1 MNAELAENAE
11 ARSRIGRGP
20 TFGRAWR
27 CTNERI
33 GKSHSRE
40 LRARLLPMRSFAQ
53 RTRRRRAGRSRFQL
67 TLRGLCGLCV
77 YAFLSVLCL
86 LGVIRAQSPT
96 SWPQFRGSPLLVGV
110 APDPLKA
117 PLKVQ
122 WTYQAGE
129 SVESSAAIV
138 NGTVFVGSQPGVLIA
153 LDLVSGKPKWEYKV
167 SEAGLAESSPAVARD
182 LVLVGD
188 LGGVLH
194 AVGAADGKARW
205 TFKTG
210 AEIKSS
216 PVVVGDRVLI
226 GSVRRAPLLP
236 GPRGKAR
243 LEGRDQGAGARDAG
257 GRNGVAYVA
266 GCDEILRAIRVADGR
281 ELFTMSSGSYTAAS
295 PAIVGSRAYYGT
307 FENEVLAVDL
317 DARKFVWRYRH
328 AERNFPFY
336 ASAAVAD
343 GRVFVG
349 GRDKMVHALDA
360 ATGKSI
366 WTFTTR
372 ARVDSSP
379 AVAGGIVWVGSNDGR
394 LYALDAASG
403 KSVWEF
409 DAGGPLSASP
419 AIAGGR
425 LVIGSQD
432 GTVFC
437 LGPA

>member
-1 MNAELAENAE
+1 MPNAEGRRPKGTAPATVVGVMFLV
-11 ARSRIGRGP
+11 IGV
-20 TFGRAWR
+20 A
-27 CTNERI
+27 
-33 GKSHSRE
+33 SSS
-40 LRARLLPMRSFAQ
+40 L
-53 RTRRRRAGRSRFQL
+53 
-67 TLRGLCGLCV
+67 
-77 YAFLSVLCL
+77 
-86 LGVIRAQSPT
+86 VIRHPALSAEPPS
-96 SWPQFRGSPLLVGV
+96 SWPQFRGNPLMTGV
-110 APDPLKA
+110 APEPLKA
-117 PLKVQ
+117 PLKVH
-122 WTYQAGE
+122 WSYEAGE

-138 NGTVFVGSQPGVLIA
+138 NGTVFVGSQPGVLVA
-153 LDLVSGKPKWEYKV
+153 LDLASGKPKWQYKA
-167 SEAGLAESSPAVARD
+167 SESGLGESSPAVARD
-182 LVLVGD
+182 MVFVGD
-188 LGGVLH
+188 LDGVLH
-194 AVGAADGKARW
+194 AVGVADGKARW

-216 PVVVGDRVLI
+216 PIIVGDRVLI
-226 GSVRRAPLLP
+226 GSYDAHLYCLSLD
-236 GPRGKAR
+236 GKLIWKVETKA
-243 LEGRDQGAGARDAG
+243 QVHATPAI
-257 GRNGVAYVA
+257 RNGVAYVA
-266 GCDEILRAIRVADGR
+266 GCDEILRAIRIADGR

-295 PAIVGSRAYYGT
+295 PAIVGSRAFYGT

-317 DARKFVWRYRH
+317 DARKFLWRYRH
-328 AERNFPFY
+328 PERNFPFY

-379 AVAGGIVWVGSNDGR
+379 AVAGRIVFVGSNDGR
-394 LYALDAASG
+394 LYALDAGSG

-437 LGPA
+437 LGPG

>member
-1 MNAELAENAE
+1 MPKAEGRMPKRIALATATG
-11 ARSRIGRGP
+11 AMLLVVGAASSA
-20 TFGRAWR
+20 FGIR
-27 CTNERI
+27 
-33 GKSHSRE
+33 HS
-40 LRARLLPMRSFAQ
+40 A
-53 RTRRRRAGRSRFQL
+53 
-67 TLRGLCGLCV
+67 
-77 YAFLSVLCL
+77 LSALS
-86 LGVIRAQSPT
+86 AQSSS
-96 SWPQFRGSPLLVGV
+96 SWPQFRGSPQLTGV
-110 APDPLKA
+110 AAEPLKA

-122 WTYQAGE
+122 WTYEAGE

-138 NGTVFVGSQPGVLIA
+138 NGTVFVGSQPGVLVA
-153 LDLVSGKPKWEYKV
+153 LDLVSGKRKWEYKV

-226 GSVRRAPLLP
+226 GSYDAHLYCLGLDGALVWKIET
-236 GPRGKAR
+236 KA
-243 LEGRDQGAGARDAG
+243 QVHATPAV
-257 GRNGVAYVA
+257 RNGVAYVA
-266 GCDEILRAIRVADGR
+266 GCDEVLRAIRIADGR

-307 FENEVLAVDL
+307 FESEVLAVDL
-317 DARKFVWRYRH
+317 DARKFLWRYRH

-336 ASAAVAD
+336 ASAAVAN

-349 GRDKMVHALDA
+349 GRDKMVHGLDA
-360 ATGKSI
+360 ATGKAI

-379 AVAGGIVWVGSNDGR
+379 AVAGGIVWVASNDGR

>member
-1 MNAELAENAE
+1 
-11 ARSRIGRGP
+11 
-20 TFGRAWR
+20 
-27 CTNERI
+27 
-33 GKSHSRE
+33 
-40 LRARLLPMRSFAQ
+40 
-53 RTRRRRAGRSRFQL
+53 
-67 TLRGLCGLCV
+67 
-77 YAFLSVLCL
+77 
-86 LGVIRAQSPT
+86 
-96 SWPQFRGSPLLVGV
+96 
-110 APDPLKA
+110 
-117 PLKVQ
+117 
-122 WTYQAGE
+122 
-129 SVESSAAIV
+129 
-138 NGTVFVGSQPGVLIA
+138 
-153 LDLVSGKPKWEYKV
+153 
-167 SEAGLAESSPAVARD
+167 VARD
-182 LVLVGD
+182 LVFVGD
-188 LGGVLH
+188 LEGVLH
-194 AVGAADGKARW
+194 AVGVADGKARW

-226 GSVRRAPLLP
+226 GSYDAHLYCLTLD
-236 GPRGKAR
+236 GKLVWKVETKA
-243 LEGRDQGAGARDAG
+243 QVHATPAV
-257 GRNGVAYVA
+257 RNGVAFVA

-295 PAIVGSRAYYGT
+295 PVIAGSRAFYGT

-317 DARKFVWRYRH
+317 DARKFLWRYRH

-360 ATGKSI
+360 ATGKAI

-379 AVAGGIVWVGSNDGR
+379 AVAGGVVWVGSNDGR

>member
-1 MNAELAENAE
+1 M
-11 ARSRIGRGP
+11 P
-20 TFGRAWR
+20 PP
-27 CTNERI
+27 
-33 GKSHSRE
+33 
-40 LRARLLPMRSFAQ
+40 RLN
-53 RTRRRRAGRSRFQL
+53 
-67 TLRGLCGLCV
+67 TLC
-77 YAFLSVLCL
+77 VLCL
-86 LGVIRAQSPT
+86 LCVLCVVGGPRAQPPT
-96 SWPQFRGSPLLVGV
+96 AWPQFRGTPLLTGV
-110 APDPLKA
+110 SPDPLKA

-122 WTYQAGE
+122 WTYEAGE

-138 NGTVFVGSQPGVLIA
+138 NGTVFVGSQPGVLVA

-167 SEAGLAESSPAVARD
+167 SEAGLAESSPAVARN

-188 LGGVLH
+188 LEGVVH

-226 GSVRRAPLLP
+226 GSYDAHLYCLSLDGALVWKVET
-236 GPRGKAR
+236 KA
-243 LEGRDQGAGARDAG
+243 QVHATPAV
-257 GRNGVAYVA
+257 RNGIAYVA
-266 GCDEILRAIRVADGR
+266 GCDEILRAIRIADGR

-307 FENEVLAVDL
+307 FESEVLAVDL
-317 DARKFVWRYRH
+317 DARKLLWRYRH
-328 AERNFPFY
+328 PERNFPFY

-360 ATGKSI
+360 TTGKAI

>member
-1 MNAELAENAE
+1 VKRRDAETQRNTEHC
-11 ARSRIGRGP
+11 RC
-20 TFGRAWR
+20 RA
-27 CTNERI
+27 TASK
-33 GKSHSRE
+33 GSKT
-40 LRARLLPMRSFAQ
+40 AV
-53 RTRRRRAGRSRFQL
+53 RRPPGGGRS
-67 TLRGLCGLCV
+67 LCV
-77 YAFLSVLCL
+77 SASLCL
-86 LGVIRAQSPT
+86 PVYASLCVLSLLSALHAQSAS
-96 SWPQFRGSPLLVGV
+96 SWPQFRGNPQLTGV

-117 PLKVQ
+117 PLKVH

-129 SVESSAAIV
+129 SVESSAAIAG
-138 NGTVFVGSQPGVLIA
+138 GTVYVGAQPGVLVA
-153 LDLVSGKPKWEYKV
+153 LDLASGRRKWEYKV
-167 SEAGLAESSPAVARD
+167 SEAGLAESSPAVAGD
-182 LVLVGD
+182 LVIVGD
-188 LGGVLH
+188 LGGVVH

-205 TFKTG
+205 TFKTQNPT
-210 AEIKSS
+210 EFRSS
-216 PVVVGDRVLI
+216 PVVAGDRILVGAYDSHLYCLSLS
-226 GSVRRAPLLP
+226 GKLLWTVTTGAQVHATPAVR
-236 GPRGKAR
+236 
-243 LEGRDQGAGARDAG
+243 D
-257 GRNGVAYVA
+257 GVAFIA
-266 GCDEILRAIRVADGR
+266 GCDEILRAIRISDGR

-295 PAIVGSRAYYGT
+295 PAIVGSRAFYGT

-317 DARKFVWRYRH
+317 DARKFLWRYRH
-328 AERNFPFY
+328 SERNFPFY
-336 ASAAVAD
+336 ASAAVAN

-360 ATGKSI
+360 STGKAA

-379 AVAGGIVWVGSNDGR
+379 AIAGGIVWVGSNDGR

-432 GTVFC
+432 GVVYC